1 MTTGVLKVKNIK
13 VNCVFM
19 IKVDI
24 KGLFLYKIMYKTMT
38 SDVTENK
45 HSTINIWAIC
55 DLSPNLT
62 MHPRQSLVECCLP
75 KL

>member
-24 KGLFLYKIMYKTMT
+24 KCLFLYKTMT

-45 HSTINIWAIC
+45 HSTIHIWAIC

-62 MHPRQSLVECCLP
+62 MTVLGGMLFA
-75 KL
+75 

>member
-24 KGLFLYKIMYKTMT
+24 KCLFLYKIMHKTMT

-45 HSTINIWAIC
+45 HSTIHIWAIC

-62 MHPRQSLVECCLP
+62 MTVLGGMLFA
-75 KL
+75 